1 MTPQLTTVYVP
12 VSIEKDGLPTKTD
25 WYRCTLEND
34 LTHDF
39 FYSEKQGKFIGEI
52 HTKIT
57 HWLKPLTGYFLTP
70 EEMEE
75 VKELLSYFV
84 NVDAV
89 IHFKSAQAQHEYNA
103 KLREAKSILNLLNKQ
118 P

>member
-1 MTPQLTTVYVP
+1 MALYNRNRLPQLYKRKQMTPQLTTVYVP
-12 VSIEKDGLPTKTD
+12 VKMPQEGSHEHSS
-25 WYRCTLEND
+25 YM
-34 LTHDF
+34 
-39 FYSEKQGKFIGEI
+39 
-52 HTKIT
+52 
-57 HWLKPLTGYFLTP
+57 KPLTGYFLTP
-70 EEMEE
+70 EEMDE
-75 VKELLSYFV
+75 VKALLSYFV